1 MKFSNLWKRGE
12 AARSVQTAREP
23 CAAWNGMLPLYTR
36 DCAVYDGLRRSIPV
50 VDAAIDK
57 IGRLTG
63 GCRPVCSNPRAQ
75 AELEQLF
82 REVPVGGMSQG
93 FEAFLRQYLD
103 SLLLYGNAAGEI
115 VLSRDGESIAGLYNA
130 SVRNL
135 HFQEGE
141 SPFEVRVCAA
151 RNGAV
156 PVPVPYP
163 RLIHLPANCAESR
176 F

>member
-23 CAAWNGMLPLYTR
+23 CAAWDGMLPLYTR

-75 AELEQLF
+75 SELEQLF
-82 REVPVGGMSQG
+82 REVPVGGMSV
-93 FEAFLRQYLD
+93 FAAIPRQ
-103 SLLLYGNAAGEI
+103 
-115 VLSRDGESIAGLYNA
+115 
-130 SVRNL
+130 
-135 HFQEGE
+135 
-141 SPFEVRVCAA
+141 
-151 RNGAV
+151 
-156 PVPVPYP
+156 
-163 RLIHLPANCAESR
+163 PAPLWQR
-176 F
+176 GW